1 MDAEGARIGCERGH
15 CTPTRWSVPPRREA
29 AARHA
34 CRALCQP
41 VHFACSSLCEAV
53 LCEGK
58 IGAASAVDDAD
69 VTEVEGRCIVRQ
81 CATIGSISFRPPQ
94 EPCGDRRQLGPSH
107 VYGPASNFDPKETGR
122 AECVPLTLLKNY
134 FLLL

>member
-34 CRALCQP
+34 CRALRQP

-69 VTEVEGRCIVRQ
+69 VTEVEGRCTAFASVPR
-81 CATIGSISFRPPQ
+81 S
-94 EPCGDRRQLGPSH
+94 DRSASGHRKSH
-107 VYGPASNFDPKETGR
+107 VATEGNLAQAMCTGR
-122 AECVPLTLLKNY
+122 LATSIQRRLGVRNVSL
-134 FLLL
+134 